1 MEVDGGK
8 VTSKYTSGCNSEGV
22 YGFNVM
28 LPTPIAIDKNKIVK
42 MAATISGPDSY
53 FLVSGGIESVEV
65 DGVKVTFSNATTS
78 SGLSNGTDK
87 SRGQFYEIILS
98 SAG

>member
-1 MEVDGGK
+1 M
-8 VTSKYTSGCNSEGV
+8 
-22 YGFNVM
+22 
-28 LPTPIAIDKNKIVK
+28 K

-53 FLVSGGIESVEV
+53 FLGNIGGIESVAV

-78 SGLSNGTDK
+78 SRLSNATDK

-98 SAG
+98 